1 MTDAAA
7 PRPDPVF
14 DGHND
19 LLLKLWRAEAAGGDP
34 VALFA
39 EGCGGHIDAPRLL
52 AGGMAAGFYA
62 VFVPSDGFEMAM
74 EGDAYDV
81 PLPPVIGADAAA
93 GPVLAM
99 AGILHALARAGLVR
113 LCRTADDAEAAR
125 AEGVPAAFLHLEG
138 AEAIDPDFRA
148 LDLLAA
154 AGLVSL
160 GPVWSRPNAF
170 GHGVPF
176 RFPSDGDTGP
186 GLTDLGRELVRQC
199 DARRIM
205 VDLSHLT
212 AKGIEDVAALS
223 DRPLVATHS
232 NAHALV
238 PHARNLT
245 DRQLDLIRERD
256 GMVGV
261 NLATAFLRPDGRMD
275 DLETLE
281 PVVRQFAY
289 LVERL
294 GEGRVGLG
302 SDFDGAHVPARIRD
316 AAGLPA
322 LAAALRAAQFG
333 EALTARLL
341 WSNWIDALRRVQRG

>member
-1 MTDAAA
+1 MT
-7 PRPDPVF
+7 RSDPVF

-19 LLLKLWRAEAAGGDP
+19 MLLKLWRVAPEGRAETLFETGAGGHLD
-34 VALFA
+34 L
-39 EGCGGHIDAPRLL
+39 PRLR
-52 AGGMAAGFYA
+52 AGNMAAGLYA
-62 VFVPSDGFEMAM
+62 MFVPSAGFEMATDGP
-74 EGDAYDV
+74 EGYDV
-81 PLPPVIGADAAA
+81 PLPAAIPQAEALPVAIGQ
-93 GPVLAM
+93 
-99 AGILHALARAGLVR
+99 AGILIGLDRAGLLR
-113 LCRTADDAEAAR
+113 LCRTADEAEAAR
-125 AEGVPAAFLHLEG
+125 RDGVPAAFLHLEG
-138 AEAIDPDFRA
+138 AEAIDAEFRA
-148 LDLLAA
+148 LDVLQA

-160 GPVWSRPNAF
+160 GPVWSRPTAF

-176 RFPSDGDTGP
+176 RFPSGPDTGP

-205 VDLSHLT
+205 LDLSHLNE
-212 AKGIEDVAALS
+212 AGFWDVAELS

-245 DRQLDLIRERD
+245 DRQLDAIRERG

-261 NLATAFLRPDGRMD
+261 NLATAFLRDDGRMD

-294 GEGRVGLG
+294 GEDRVGLG
-302 SDFDGAHVPARIRD
+302 SDFDGARVPSPIGD
-316 AAGLPA
+316 AGGLPA
-322 LAAALRAAQFG
+322 LAAALRAAGFG
-333 EALTARLL
+333 EALVGKLL
-341 WSNWIDALRRVQRG
+341 WGNWIGTLRAVQA